1 MQDQQPE
8 QPVQPEQKVQ
18 PEQQVQAV
26 VAEGEKKSKKQQ
38 QREKKEEEKAKKKQQ
53 GQQGDH
59 PVGGQQVQ
67 EADNCVGKYGDLQM
81 IQSQERTNR
90 KWIKV
95 GDVDQTLVGQV
106 ILVRSRIHNS
116 RVKGKLAFLV
126 LRDNYNTIQV
136 VAEKGEFASTQML
149 KYISGIP
156 LESVVDIEALVK
168 QPHKEIL
175 SCTQKVE
182 LEVRTIKVVSRS
194 QPMLPF
200 QIEDASRRITDFED
214 GVQEIKQ
221 EEVQQ
226 KQEILQQ
233 QDKNEKQ
240 EKQQIQVM
248 LKTRLD
254 NRVIDLRT
262 PAKQAIFRVQSGIG
276 LLFREFLVENGFIE
290 IHTPKLIGGTSEGGT
305 NVFKLKYFNQDACL
319 AQSPQLYKQMC
330 LMADY
335 DRVFEVAPVFRA
347 ENSNTHRHQCEFISM
362 DIEMVIKEHFTELLD
377 LMGDLCIYMFKG
389 IEKRYQKE
397 IEIISQQFP
406 FEPFKIPE
414 PVLKLTF
421 EEGVKMLH
429 EAGVNQD
436 PNDDLDTT
444 NEKTLGKLVREKYGT
459 DFYILHRYPKKAR
472 PFYTM
477 PCHDDPNYTLSYD
490 FFMRGEEI
498 VSGAQRVHDPELLIK
513 QIKEKGIA
521 VEPLMDYINSFRYGA
536 YPHGGCAFGL
546 ERVAFLYFNL
556 KNIRNACMFPRD
568 PVRLF
573 P

>member
-1 MQDQQPE
+1 MQDQAVQPPE
-8 QPVQPEQKVQ
+8 Q
-18 PEQQVQAV
+18 
-26 VAEGEKKSKKQQ
+26 VAEGEQKSKKQL
-38 QREKKEEEKAKKKQQ
+38 QREKKEAEKAQKKQEHQ
-53 GQQGDH
+53 KAQNAQEQQQQQ
-59 PVGGQQVQ
+59 QQVQ
-67 EADNCVGKYGDLQM
+67 EEDNCVGRYGDLNL

-95 GDVDQTLVGQV
+95 GDVDQTLVNQV
-106 ILVRSRIHNS
+106 ILVRARIHNS

-126 LRDNYNTIQV
+126 LRENYNTIQV
-136 VAEKGEFASTQML
+136 VAEKGEFASAKML
-149 KYISGIP
+149 KFISGIP

-168 QPHKEIL
+168 QPNKEIL

-182 LEVRTIKVVSRS
+182 LEIRSIKVVSRS
-194 QPMLPF
+194 LPMLPF

-214 GVQEIKQ
+214 GVQEMKQ
-221 EEVQQ
+221 EEPQIKQ
-226 KQEILQQ
+226 DKQEKQDK
-233 QDKNEKQ
+233 QDKN

-521 VEPLMDYINSFRYGA
+521 VEPLKDYIDSFRYGA
-536 YPHGGCAFGL
+536 FPHGGCAFGL